1 MEIPRKNV
9 VLGLETSYTM
19 EHIKALLVVKYLN
32 IKERT
37 LILRIHRGD
46 SFEGKI

>member
-9 VLGLETSYTM
+9 ALELEISYIM

-37 LILRIHRGD
+37 LILRIER
-46 SFEGKI
+46 